1 MHKIFNKTGTA
12 SILIYLL
19 TVKEKPNQK
28 QIVANTDA
36 NPMTISSAL
45 EILEHAGLVS
55 SEKGN
60 LFNQSFFSLTPKG
73 RRVAE
78 LFQQIQRLPSTFAIA
93 DLERAGPSVS
103 RDMIRVVLNRL
114 RKEGRLL
121 CKGTGRN
128 ARWEKR
134 GNDQPK
140 RGNKRGNTG

>member
-1 MHKIFNKTGTA
+1 MNEKILNPGQILTG
-12 SILIYLL
+12 
-19 TVKEKPNQK
+19 V
-28 QIVANTDA
+28 
-36 NPMTISSAL
+36 
-45 EILEHAGLVS
+45 
-55 SEKGN
+55 
-60 LFNQSFFSLTPKG
+60 LFNEPIRVVVENEQEEGRQVYEVYKENLGYDTPALISVPGNYGSLRSKG
-73 RRVAE
+73 
-78 LFQQIQRLPSTFAIA
+78 FQQIQRLPSTFAIA
-93 DLERAGPSVS
+93 DLERVCPSVS